1 MNLKLLR
8 PAIEHQEM
16 IVDMMLE
23 WSATG
28 ERIVPAAIRFHD
40 YLDYDAY
47 LEHFHL
53 EIEGPL
59 PEGKVRSTTF
69 FAYDVDRERMVGAIN
84 IRHELNAELLHSG
97 GHIGDGIRPSERNK
111 GYATQMIGLALDFC
125 RERGIHSVL
134 MTCDASNKAS
144 ARTIQKNGGIFH
156 SDFINEID
164 VLEER
169 YWIDLT

>member
-1 MNLKLLR
+1 MNLILLR
-8 PAIEHQEM
+8 PTREHQAK
-16 IVDMMLE
+16 IVEMMLE

-28 ERIVPAAIRFHD
+28 ERIIPGAIKFQD
-40 YLDYDAY
+40 YSDFESY
-47 LEHFHL
+47 LEHFRI

-69 FAYDVDRERMVGAIN
+69 FAYDVNRERMVGAVN

-125 RERGIHSVL
+125 REIGISRVL

-156 SDFINEID
+156 SNFINEVD